1 MKLCPRCSVLKDDSE
16 FYFRFNTLSS
26 WCRDCSKKY
35 DKEYRS
41 RSKEYRTKDK
51 CDLCRI
57 QLGPD
62 YIYKKIYTIKID
74 GVDRMFDKD
83 CYDELMSI
91 NKYQRAK
98 KFKWERERFIEYE
111 QEENTPTT
119 DIQETV

>member
-1 MKLCPRCSVLKDDSE
+1 
-16 FYFRFNTLSS
+16 
-26 WCRDCSKKY
+26 
-35 DKEYRS
+35 
-41 RSKEYRTKDK
+41 
-51 CDLCRI
+51 
-57 QLGPD
+57 
-62 YIYKKIYTIKID
+62 
-74 GVDRMFDKD
+74 MFDKD